1 MSLETEKIDTTTHME
16 EETKFGEDV
25 KVLSESIQNDKGDD
39 IEENTIIIKKN
50 DSIKDIIEEVLK
62 LLNNKKTVLLVGK
75 SVALNRLI
83 TIVEIVKS
91 KGPVHQ
97 YNQLS
102 NQQSRENPNYS
113 RQKTRDNVRA
123 GDQHLNGKIYYLP
136 ILYVV
141 LSTEPITINE
151 SWSKQ

>member
-1 MSLETEKIDTTTHME
+1 MSLETEKIDTNTYLE
-16 EETKFGEDV
+16 EENKFGEDV
-25 KVLSESIQNDKGDD
+25 RVVSESIQNHNGDD
-39 IEENTIIIKKN
+39 IEQNTIIIKKN

-62 LLNNKKTVLLVGK
+62 LLNDKKTVLLVGK

-83 TIVEIVKS
+83 TIIEIVKS
-91 KGPVHQ
+91 KGQVHQ
-97 YNQLS
+97 YNKLNS
-102 NQQSRENPNYS
+102 QQSSENPNYS

-136 ILYVV
+136 VLYVV
-141 LSTEPITINE
+141 LTKEPIIVNE